1 MEKKCSGLMD
11 IRCVKTEV
19 GLQMC
24 WKKDHRES
32 EVKASTELYKFG
44 KKALQAE
51 GGTPGM
57 KLEAAV

>member
-1 MEKKCSGLMD
+1 
-11 IRCVKTEV
+11 
-19 GLQMC
+19 MC

-32 EVKASTELYKFG
+32 EVKASTESYKFG
-44 KKALQAE
+44 KKELQAE